1 MLWGGEH
8 GHRNLSKPMIQV
20 AIVEDQRDVREGLK
34 ALISGTAG
42 FNVSATYRSME
53 EALKNIKMMLPQV
66 VLVDLGLPGMSGIQ
80 GIRLLKQLYPDL
92 LLIVL
97 TVYDDDDRIFHA
109 ICAGACGY
117 LLKKTPPVRLLQ
129 CIEEV
134 VAGGSC
140 MSPEVA
146 RRLLELFRTVTPP
159 IGSAYDLTPHEL
171 RLLKLLV
178 QGHQYKSAAAATG
191 VSVNTIS
198 FHIRKI
204 YEKLHV
210 HSKSE
215 AVAKALHCRLV

>member
-1 MLWGGEH
+1 
-8 GHRNLSKPMIQV
+8 
-20 AIVEDQRDVREGLK
+20 
-34 ALISGTAG
+34 
-42 FNVSATYRSME
+42 
-53 EALKNIKMMLPQV
+53 
-66 VLVDLGLPGMSGIQ
+66 
-80 GIRLLKQLYPDL
+80 
-92 LLIVL
+92 
-97 TVYDDDDRIFHA
+97 
-109 ICAGACGY
+109 
-117 LLKKTPPVRLLQ
+117 
-129 CIEEV
+129 
-134 VAGGSC
+134 

>member
-1 MLWGGEH
+1 MAGTQREDKSGQQ
-8 GHRNLSKPMIQV
+8 MIRV
-20 AIVEDQRDVREGLK
+20 AIVEDQRDVRQGLS
-34 ALISGTAG
+34 ALLGGTAG
-42 FNVSATYRSME
+42 FEVSAAYRSME
-53 EALKNIKMMLPQV
+53 EALKCIEMMLPQV

-80 GIRLLKQLYPDL
+80 GIQLLKQRYPDL

-97 TVYDDDDRIFHA
+97 TIYDDDDRIFHA

-117 LLKKTPPVRLLQ
+117 LLKKTPPARLLQ
-129 CIEEV
+129 SIEEV

-146 RRLLELFRTVTPP
+146 RRLIELFRTIAPP
-159 IGSAYDLTPHEL
+159 AGCGYDLTPHEL

-178 QGHQYKSAAAATG
+178 QGHQYKSAAVATG

>member
-1 MLWGGEH
+1 
-8 GHRNLSKPMIQV
+8 MIQV

-34 ALISGTAG
+34 ALIGGTAG

-53 EALKNIKMMLPQV
+53 ETLKYIEMTLPQV

-80 GIRLLKQLYPDL
+80 GIQLLKQRYPDL
-92 LLIVL
+92 LLVVL
-97 TVYDDDDRIFHA
+97 SVYDDDDRIFHA
-109 ICAGACGY
+109 MCAGACGY
-117 LLKKTPPVRLLQ
+117 LLKKTPPARLLQ

-134 VAGGSC
+134 AAGGSC

-146 RRLLELFRTVTPP
+146 RRLIELFRTVTPP
-159 IGSAYDLTPHEL
+159 VGCGYDLTPHEL
-171 RLLKLLV
+171 RILKLLV
-178 QGHQYKSAAAATG
+178 QGHQYKTAAAAMG
-191 VSVNTIS
+191 VTVNTIS
-198 FHIRKI
+198 FHVRKI

>member
-1 MLWGGEH
+1 
-8 GHRNLSKPMIQV
+8 MIQV
-20 AIVEDQRDVREGLK
+20 AIIEDQRDIREGLT

-42 FNVSATYRSME
+42 FGVSAAFRSME
-53 EALKNIKMMLPQV
+53 EALKGINATLPQV

-80 GIRLLKQLYPDL
+80 GIQLLKQRYPDL

-109 ICAGACGY
+109 VCAGACGY
-117 LLKKTPPVRLLQ
+117 LLKKTPPARLLE

-134 VAGGSC
+134 AAGGSC

-146 RRLLELFRTVTPP
+146 RRLVDLFRTVAPP
-159 IGSAYDLTPHEL
+159 AGSGYDLTPHEL
-171 RLLKLLV
+171 RLLRLLV
-178 QGHQYKSAAAATG
+178 QGHQYKTAAASLG
-191 VSVNTIS
+191 VSVNTVS
-198 FHIRKI
+198 FHVRKI

>member
-1 MLWGGEH
+1 MAGTQREDESGQQ
-8 GHRNLSKPMIQV
+8 MIRV
-20 AIVEDQRDVREGLK
+20 AIVEDQRDVRQGLS
-34 ALISGTAG
+34 ALLGGTAG
-42 FNVSATYRSME
+42 FEVSAAYRSME
-53 EALKNIKMMLPQV
+53 EALRSLNVMLPEV

-80 GIRLLKQLYPDL
+80 GIQLLKQRYPAL

-117 LLKKTPPVRLLQ
+117 LLKKTPPARLLQ
-129 CIEEV
+129 SIEEV

-146 RRLLELFRTVTPP
+146 RRLIELFRTIAPP
-159 IGSAYDLTPHEL
+159 TGCGYDLTPHEL

-178 QGHQYKSAAAATG
+178 QGHQYKSAAVATG

>member
-1 MLWGGEH
+1 MAGLSTA
-8 GHRNLSKPMIQV
+8 HRNLSKPMIQV

-146 RRLLELFRTVTPP
+146 RRLMELFRTIAPP
-159 IGSAYDLTPHEL
+159 AGCGYDLTPHEL

-215 AVAKALHCRLV
+215 AVAKAHQSRLV